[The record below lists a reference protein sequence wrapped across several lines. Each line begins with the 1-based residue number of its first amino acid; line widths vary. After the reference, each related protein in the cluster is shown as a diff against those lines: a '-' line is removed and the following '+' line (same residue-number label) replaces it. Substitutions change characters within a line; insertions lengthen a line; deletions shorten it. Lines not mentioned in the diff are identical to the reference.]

1 MEENTPNKDE
11 IKYSQVFDWACKT
24 IMNMSHKSIVNF
36 INGLFKKNYPQNS
49 KISFHST
56 EFVRDRVGKLFADF
70 LLSIEGEKYHME
82 FQLQKD
88 ETIALRVFEYCFEEA
103 KKTKDEKE
111 NEIILHFAE
120 TKVIYLQSG
129 KNIPENYIIRFKM
142 PNGDEFY
149 YEVPVIKLLSKDI
162 PEIVEEKLVLLLPL
176 YQLKMRNITK
186 MTPENRKK
194 HIQEFKDMFINIEQ
208 ALQNSLASGLI
219 SGGDYTKLLNV
230 TGTLYKYLYINTK
243 NMEEVDNMVEEKF
256 TTYMEDIEQKII
268 KKATEKGIAQ
278 GMAQGMAQG
287 TKITYLITKNPG
299 LSDEEISSQTGN
311 DIETIHKIRKELMK
325 LI

>member
-1 MEENTPNKDE
+1 MEENTPNKDG

-36 INGLFKKNYPQNS
+36 INGLFKKDYPENS

-56 EFVRDRVGKLFADF
+56 EFIRDRVGKLFADF

-103 KKTKDEKE
+103 RKTKDEKE
-111 NEIILHFAE
+111 NEIILHFAQ
-120 TKVIYLQSG
+120 TKVVYLQAD
-129 KNIPENYIIRFKM
+129 KNIPENYIIRFKL
-142 PNGDEFY
+142 PDGKEFC
-149 YEVPVIKLLSKDI
+149 YEVPVIQLLSKDI

-186 MTPENRKK
+186 MTPKNRKK
-194 HIQEFKDMFINIEQ
+194 HVQEFK
-208 ALQNSLASGLI
+208 
-219 SGGDYTKLLNV
+219 
-230 TGTLYKYLYINTK
+230 
-243 NMEEVDNMVEEKF
+243 
-256 TTYMEDIEQKII
+256 
-268 KKATEKGIAQ
+268 
-278 GMAQGMAQG
+278 
-287 TKITYLITKNPG
+287 
-299 LSDEEISSQTGN
+299 
-311 DIETIHKIRKELMK
+311 ELME